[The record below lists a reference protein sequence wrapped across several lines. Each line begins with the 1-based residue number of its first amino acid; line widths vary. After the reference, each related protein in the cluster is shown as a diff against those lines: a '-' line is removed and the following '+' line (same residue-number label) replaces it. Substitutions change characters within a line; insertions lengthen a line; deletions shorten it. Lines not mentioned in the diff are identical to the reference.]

1 MYQTQI
7 FPEKMQAI
15 SSPWATLVLHVLNW
29 IIQAELCF
37 RWISYLEDKHV
48 KVEGGLSEVLEWDTK
63 RGRDFQNIAYLVYCC
78 DGLPDTENIPTSAK
92 MEKWLSR
99 VDPPSQSFKHE
110 IEEVLREF
118 WNIAA
123 NPELNAGLKKIG
135 KRLAPVEFI
144 FIGEQACRCPKLA

>member
-1 MYQTQI
+1 
-7 FPEKMQAI
+7 
-15 SSPWATLVLHVLNW
+15 
-29 IIQAELCF
+29 
-37 RWISYLEDKHV
+37 
-48 KVEGGLSEVLEWDTK
+48 
-63 RGRDFQNIAYLVYCC
+63 
-78 DGLPDTENIPTSAK
+78 

-99 VDPPSQSFKHE
+99 VDPPSPSFKHE